1 VKTSCLAK
9 GPLTNN
15 NGLCV
20 YDQTLIVFGIRAVVT
35 GQHSEPTF
43 SQSYAVII
51 TPNGIVQDVTSF
63 TKTDINIIVIIYRLE
78 II

>member
-1 VKTSCLAK
+1 MKTSCLAK

-35 GQHSEPTF
+35 GQHSAPTF
-43 SQSYAVII
+43 SQSYVVII
-51 TPNGIVQDVTSF
+51 TLNGFVQDVTSF
-63 TKTDINIIVIIYRLE
+63 TETDINIIIIIYQLD